1 MVDKKGEKLVVVK
14 HNDLVRAAYRLS
26 TIESRIVL
34 ACIAKINSKS
44 KLSASHKISICA
56 SEIQDLLN
64 KDDFESGGSFYS
76 HLKEAV
82 DKLAERWVYFLEP
95 SKRTS
100 EKKTRWV
107 YTVEYIQ
114 SEAKINLS
122 FSPDILPFLCELT
135 DNFTQYQLSNVLQ
148 FKVTYS
154 SRFYEL
160 FKSWQSSEKTLSVEW
175 LKEHLELEDSYD
187 RIDNLQNRV
196 IKPALAEI
204 NAQTDISA
212 SYKSVKEGRR
222 VVAFKFTFV
231 CLDDKKS
238 KPKRKSPTPKFS
250 HDRIDG
256 VLKSDLEKYAKPGES
271 YSQAATRIKAEQL
284 MLEKNGKPKT
294 VDIVW

>member
-1 MVDKKGEKLVVVK
+1 MIDKQKLVVVK

-26 TIESRIVL
+26 IIESRIVL
-34 ACIAKINSKS
+34 SCIAKINSKEQLTPT
-44 KLSASHKISICA
+44 KKFSIHV
-56 SEIQDLLN
+56 SEILDLLDKEN
-64 KDDFESGGSFYS
+64 ARGAHYTY
-76 HLKEAV
+76 LKEAV

-95 SKRTS
+95 SKRS
-100 EKKTRWV
+100 LEMKSRWV
-107 YTVEYIQ
+107 CSIIYVPNEG
-114 SEAKINLS
+114 KIELS
-122 FSPDILPFLCELT
+122 FSPDILPFLCKLT

-160 FKSWQSSEKTLSVEW
+160 FKSWQSSEKTLTVEW

-204 NAQTDISA
+204 NTQTDIRVDYSP
-212 SYKSVKEGRR
+212 VKEGRR

-231 CLDDKKS
+231 CIEDKKTKS
-238 KPKRKSPTPKFS
+238 KPKPKFS
-250 HDRIDG
+250 QDRIDG
-256 VLKSDLEKYAKPGES
+256 VLKADLEKYAKPGES

-284 MLEKNGKPKT
+284 MLEKTGKPKT
-294 VDIVW
+294 VDVVW

>member
-1 MVDKKGEKLVVVK
+1 MVDNQKLVVVK

-26 TIESRIVL
+26 IIESRIVL
-34 ACIAKINSKS
+34 SCIAKINSKE
-44 KLSASHKISICA
+44 KLTPTKKFSIHV
-56 SEIQDLLN
+56 SEILDLLDKEN
-64 KDDFESGGSFYS
+64 ARGAHYTY
-76 HLKEAV
+76 LKEAV

-95 SKRTS
+95 SKRS
-100 EKKTRWV
+100 LEMKSRWV
-107 YTVEYIQ
+107 CSIIYIPN
-114 SEAKINLS
+114 EARIELN
-122 FSPDILPFLCELT
+122 FAPDILPFLCELT

-148 FKVTYS
+148 FKVAYS

-160 FKSWQSSEKTLSVEW
+160 FKSWQSSEKTLTIEW
-175 LKEHLELEDSYD
+175 LKEHLDLEDCYD

-204 NAQTDISA
+204 NAQTDITA
-212 SYKSVKEGRR
+212 SYTSVKEGRR

-231 CLDDKKS
+231 CLDDKKF

-250 HDRIDG
+250 QDRIDG

-284 MLEKNGKPKT
+284 MLEKTGKPKT

>member
-1 MVDKKGEKLVVVK
+1 M
-14 HNDLVRAAYRLS
+14 
-26 TIESRIVL
+26 
-34 ACIAKINSKS
+34 KS
-44 KLSASHKISICA
+44 
-56 SEIQDLLN
+56 
-64 KDDFESGGSFYS
+64 
-76 HLKEAV
+76 
-82 DKLAERWVYFLEP
+82 RWVC
-95 SKRTS
+95 SII
-100 EKKTRWV
+100 
-107 YTVEYIQ
+107 YIPN
-114 SEAKINLS
+114 EGRIELN

-160 FKSWQSSEKTLSVEW
+160 FKSWQSAEKTLTVEW

-204 NAQTDISA
+204 NEQTDIRVAYSP
-212 SYKSVKEGRR
+212 VKEGRR

-231 CLDDKKS
+231 CLEDKKKKAKS
-238 KPKRKSPTPKFS
+238 KPKFS
-250 HDRIDG
+250 QDRIDG
-256 VLKSDLEKYAKPGES
+256 VLKADLEKYAKPGES

-294 VDIVW
+294 IDVVW

>member
-1 MVDKKGEKLVVVK
+1 MVDEKNDKLIVVK

-34 ACIAKINSKS
+34 ACIAKINSKA
-44 KLSASHKISICA
+44 KLHASHKISICA

-64 KDDFESGGSFYS
+64 KDEGIGGSFYT

-82 DKLAERWVYFLEP
+82 DKLSERWVYFLEP
-95 SKRTS
+95 SKRSS

-107 YTVEYIQ
+107 YTVEYLQ

-122 FSPDILPFLCELT
+122 FSPDILPFLSELT

-148 FKVTYS
+148 FKVAYS

-160 FKSWQSSEKTLSVEW
+160 FKSWQSSEKTLTVEW
-175 LKEHLELEDSYD
+175 LKEHLDLEDCYD

-204 NAQTDISA
+204 NAQTDITA
-212 SYKSVKEGRR
+212 SYVSVKEGRR

-250 HDRIDG
+250 QDRIDG
-256 VLKSDLEKYAKPGES
+256 ILKSDLEKYAKPGES

-284 MLEKNGKPKT
+284 MLEKTGKAKT